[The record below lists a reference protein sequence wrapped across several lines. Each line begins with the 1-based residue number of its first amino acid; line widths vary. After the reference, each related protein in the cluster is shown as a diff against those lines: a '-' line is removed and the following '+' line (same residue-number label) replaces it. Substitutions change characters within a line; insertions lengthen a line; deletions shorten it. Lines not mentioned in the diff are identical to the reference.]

1 MHLKVLPYLY
11 TNLDFF
17 FFFSNG
23 IIFHPKEASSFI
35 YPSATAGHLR
45 LPPILELHAEHQSPL
60 PFTISGHTL
69 PSSRI

>member
-17 FFFSNG
+17 FFS

-35 YPSATAGHLR
+35 YPSATAG
-45 LPPILELHAEHQSPL
+45 I
-60 PFTISGHTL
+60 
-69 PSSRI
+69 